1 VETVSKAE
9 SALDAHDPLR
19 FLKTRRHEDMQG
31 AFGSGGFGAIAE
43 KAARF
48 FGTPGYILGQTIFVA
63 TWIAINTAVLLNLVQ
78 FDRYPYIL
86 LNLMFSLQAAYAAP
100 LILLAQTRQAD
111 RDKVQAEADAKH
123 REALSQTQLQRAAEI
138 KKLLDQNTTLTEKID
153 ELTAEIHTAVT
164 SMPPVGA
171 A

>member
-1 VETVSKAE
+1 VETVSKVE
-9 SALDAHDPLR
+9 SALDDPFRYLR
-19 FLKTRRHEDMQG
+19 SRRHEDAQG

-48 FGTPGYILGQTIFVA
+48 FGTPGYIVGQTIFVVS
-63 TWIAINTAVLLNLVQ
+63 WIAINTAALLNLVH

-111 RDKVQAEADAKH
+111 RDKIQAEADAKH
-123 REALSQTQLQRAAEI
+123 REALSQAQLERAAEI
-138 KKLLDQNTTLTEKID
+138 QKMLDQNTSLTEKID
-153 ELTAEIHTAVT
+153 QLTAEIHTVVT
-164 SMPPVGA
+164 MKPPTTA
-171 A
+171 